1 MRKNREASKVF
12 SILYETGKKIN
23 SIFDVDKILKYVV
36 NATIKK
42 FHYHN
47 CSLLLVEGKD
57 LVIKDGY
64 GYDKKKFHNFRIPIG
79 KGVTGRVVKSG
90 KPMIVNDI
98 SKAPFYITIVPGNK
112 SEIAVP
118 LKSHNRVIGVYSIE
132 SRQKNV
138 FGSEDI
144 KIMSAIAD
152 QLVVAIEN
160 ARLYSRIK
168 NFNKEL
174 RHKVKLAVEKLRK
187 ANEELTRLNRVKSD
201 FVSTV
206 SHELRTPLTSI
217 KGYVSLVLDGDTG
230 PINAQQKE
238 FLGIVNKENERLT
251 NLISDLLDIQKI
263 ESGKMPFNFKD
274 FRLDAFLRDYRKEL
288 EKLEKDNKAIIAIL
302 CPDNLP
308 VIKADEDKIKQVLM
322 NLVGNALKFSQ
333 PKPRVVLKVS
343 NERNYIQVDVKD
355 NGVGIAKKDIPKL
368 FQKFY
373 QVDSQSNRKT
383 GGTGLGLA
391 ICKHI
396 IETHGGEIGM
406 RSSVGKGSTFSFTL
420 PKHFKH

>member
-1 MRKNREASKVF
+1 MRKSRNPSQVF

-23 SIFDVDKILKYVV
+23 STFSVDKILEYVV

-47 CSLLLVEGKD
+47 CSLLLVEGKN
-57 LVIKDGY
+57 LVIKEGY
-64 GYDKKKFHNFRIPIG
+64 GYDRKKFQNFRIPIG
-79 KGVTGRVVKSG
+79 KGVTGRVVRTG
-90 KPMIVNDI
+90 KPMVVNDI
-98 SKAPFYITIVPGNK
+98 SKVPFYITIVPGNK

-132 SRQKNV
+132 SRRKNV

-144 KIMSAIAD
+144 RIMSAIAD

-217 KGYVSLVLDGDTG
+217 KGYVSLVLDGDVG
-230 PINAQQKE
+230 PVNEQQKE
-238 FLGIVNKENERLT
+238 FLSIVNKENERLT
-251 NLISDLLDIQKI
+251 NLISDLLDVQKI
-263 ESGKMPFNFKD
+263 ESGKMPFNFKE
-274 FRLDAFLRDYRKEL
+274 FRLGAFLREYEKEL
-288 EKLEKDNKAIIAIL
+288 KKLEKGNNAMIAL
-302 CPDNLP
+302 VCPDNLP
-308 VIKADEDKIKQVLM
+308 AVKADEDKIKQVLM
-322 NLVGNALKFSQ
+322 NLVGNAVKFSQ
-333 PKPRVVLKVS
+333 LQPKITITAR
-343 NERNYIQVDVKD
+343 NERDYLQVDVTD
-355 NGVGIAKKDIPKL
+355 NGIGIAKKDIPKL

-373 QVDSQSNRKT
+373 QIDSNSNRKAS
-383 GGTGLGLA
+383 GTGLGLS

-396 IETHGGEIGM
+396 IERHGGEIGV
-406 RSSVGKGSTFSFTL
+406 RSTLGKGSTFSFTL
-420 PKHFKH
+420 PKRR